1 MRKNSLHSNPAV
13 LRSSLRKQEL
23 TQLYTWS
30 SVHDSPASQTQ
41 EPFGLDKILINEQ
54 LTLQISSG

>member
-13 LRSSLRKQEL
+13 FLPSESKGLRNSIHDP
-23 TQLYTWS
+23 LY
-30 SVHDSPASQTQ
+30 SPASQTQ